1 MASPSSSDSKSGED
15 SNYRTQSRT
24 PSCESFSYKE
34 ERYHKQRSKSP
45 THRSL
50 GNDAMSRA
58 LCQISK
64 SPFTRRI
71 DKVKLPRRFAQPTFT
86 VYNGRTDPIEHVSHF
101 NQRITVH
108 SRNEALMCKVF
119 PSNLGLVA
127 MRWFDGLD
135 EGSIGSYQE
144 LTKVFKAWYWET
156 FNEIDGDLEDVAIRM
171 FKVSLPI
178 EHELRKSLTKK
189 LVQSMRQLMDRI
201 DKYKQVED
209 DQPQGKGKAKVA
221 PPDQRDFRSNNN
233 RPRRDFIGHIG
244 LPAAQVVIITFK
256 EPVHQILEKIK
267 VEPYF
272 KWPNKMGGDPTRQN

>member
-1 MASPSSSDSKSGED
+1 MVGSRPNQEESVGSQCQDCFLNLERRRDHEVRVHTTYTSRSHSRIRSHVSHGEETRNLQLEIDHLCRKLRRKQRMASPSSSDSKSGED

-144 LTKVFKAWYWET
+144 LTKVFKAWFVGSSSPKFPDVY
-156 FNEIDGDLEDVAIRM
+156 GDER
-171 FKVSLPI
+171 
-178 EHELRKSLTKK
+178 
-189 LVQSMRQLMDRI
+189 
-201 DKYKQVED
+201 
-209 DQPQGKGKAKVA
+209 G
-221 PPDQRDFRSNNN
+221 
-233 RPRRDFIGHIG
+233 
-244 LPAAQVVIITFK
+244 
-256 EPVHQILEKIK
+256 
-267 VEPYF
+267 
-272 KWPNKMGGDPTRQN
+272 